1 MNIELVL
8 KDLERLRE
16 LEGIDNLVTIFGGS
30 RFSENSKEY
39 KEALALGRA
48 LGLAGFNVAT
58 GGSGG
63 LMEATNRGVK
73 EVGETL
79 SIGIHLENL
88 PNEERPNIYL
98 DRKLCFN
105 YFFTRKIALIN
116 YSKAFIV
123 LSGGFGTLDEFFEV
137 LNLMRTGRI
146 KESPIVLV
154 GKDYWGDIYNF
165 IQDVMLESQ
174 TISKRDLDL
183 ILITDNINQIVDFIK
198 D

>member
-1 MNIELVL
+1 MNSKKVL
-8 KDLERLRE
+8 KDLERLKE
-16 LEGIDNLVTIFGGS
+16 LEGIDNLVTVFGGS
-30 RFSENSKEY
+30 RFSEDSKEY
-39 KEALALGRA
+39 KEAVELGRA
-48 LGLAGFNVAT
+48 LGLAGFNVVT

-79 SIGIHLENL
+79 SIGIHLTNL

-98 DRKLCFN
+98 DKKFCFN

-146 KESPIVLV
+146 EESPIFLL
-154 GKDYWGDIYNF
+154 GRDYWGDIYEYM
-165 IQDVMLESQ
+165 QKVMLKSQ

-183 ILITDNINQIVDFIK
+183 ILISDNINQIVESIK

>member
-1 MNIELVL
+1 MDNRRVL
-8 KDLERLRE
+8 EDLEKLEE
-16 LEGIDNLVTIFGGS
+16 LENIGNLVTVFGSS
-30 RFSENSKEY
+30 RFGENSLEY
-39 KEALALGRA
+39 KRAIELGRV
-48 LGLAGFNVAT
+48 LGLAGFNVIT
-58 GGSGG
+58 GGSSG

-73 EVGETL
+73 EIDRTL
-79 SIGIHLENL
+79 SIGIHLANL

-98 DRKLCFN
+98 DRKLSFN

-146 KESPIVLV
+146 KKSPILLV
-154 GKDYWGDIYNF
+154 GRDYWGDIYKF
-165 IQDVMLESQ
+165 MQDVMLKAK

-183 ILITDNINQIVDFIK
+183 ILIDDNINQIVDFIK

>member
-1 MNIELVL
+1 MNSKKVL
-8 KDLERLRE
+8 EDLERLRE
-16 LEGIDNLVTIFGGS
+16 LERIDNLVTVFGSS
-30 RFSENSKEY
+30 RFDEESKFY
-39 KEALALGRA
+39 KEGVELGRK
-48 LGLAGFNVAT
+48 LGTAGFNVVT

-73 EVGETL
+73 EIGKTL

-88 PNEERPNIYL
+88 PNEERANIYL
-98 DRKLCFN
+98 DKKLCFN

-154 GKDYWGDIYNF
+154 GRDYWGNMLKF
-165 IQDVMLESQ
+165 MQDVMLKSQ

-183 ILITDNINQIVDFIK
+183 ILITDNLNQIVDFIK